1 MGGRGDAAGFSRR
14 ESTPTPTPANAWN
27 RPSIHN
33 GGEVVRQTRGASTR
47 RHDNG
52 PAGPHNPADWSGA
65 QAASD
70 NARRG
75 WWVASSFK
83 FHNPLLRVIGK
94 RSVAG
99 WREKSRPLSCKDR
112 WRPPASLPC
121 GVCCRSVAEGGGVR
135 DLREADDDSAR
146 AGACGA
152 ERSQPARAARPRTST
167 AFEFRAAGLDFV
179 TGAGESFSNEMAG
192 ARLEK
197 GGMDCRGLYF
207 SLRPRAGDNVAVRRG
222 LMRVRGAFA
231 RGGPWSRFYFE
242 GGR

>member
-1 MGGRGDAAGFSRR
+1 MTTA
-14 ESTPTPTPANAWN
+14 
-27 RPSIHN
+27 
-33 GGEVVRQTRGASTR
+33 
-47 RHDNG
+47 
-52 PAGPHNPADWSGA
+52 PAGRTTPPTGA
-65 QAASD
+65 K
-70 NARRG
+70 RRPLPIMLEVGGG
-75 WWVASSFK
+75 WPPRDF
-83 FHNPLLRVIGK
+83 FHYLLLRVIGK

-179 TGAGESFSNEMAG
+179 TGAGERFEMRFFE
-192 ARLEK
+192 RLPDWRK
-197 GGMDCRGLYF
+197 VGWIAVGLFFLYCLGRVTMWLRGV
-207 SLRPRAGDNVAVRRG
+207 D
-222 LMRVRGAFA
+222 
-231 RGGPWSRFYFE
+231 
-242 GGR
+242 

>member
-1 MGGRGDAAGFSRR
+1 MPTAAGLGWAGRCGGIFPARVNAHPHASKRMEPAFDPQRR
-14 ESTPTPTPANAWN
+14 
-27 RPSIHN
+27 R
-33 GGEVVRQTRGASTR
+33 GGEINEGASTR

-94 RSVAG
+94 RSAAG

-121 GVCCRSVAEGGGVR
+121 GVCCRSVAEGGGGR
-135 DLREADDDSAR
+135 DLRRSR
-146 AGACGA
+146 WIFRRGRVLV
-152 ERSQPARAARPRTST
+152 ERSGTSLLGRRSNAPHRPA
-167 AFEFRAAGLDFV
+167 D
-179 TGAGESFSNEMAG
+179 
-192 ARLEK
+192 
-197 GGMDCRGLYF
+197 
-207 SLRPRAGDNVAVRRG
+207 
-222 LMRVRGAFA
+222 FA
-231 RGGPWSRFYFE
+231 RGWRRRRFYFKRGGWVRTRVLE
-242 GGR
+242 GGEDFLIASKIKPALCSRCS